1 LPLHENK
8 HNGGITG
15 IPSLGFSMNHD
26 RDFEESD
33 VTGLGALQESCSEKF
48 MPQKMF
54 LPDALSWM
62 PYATLQHLCIPC
74 CRATTRH

>member
-1 LPLHENK
+1 
-8 HNGGITG
+8 
-15 IPSLGFSMNHD
+15 MNHD

-54 LPDALSWM
+54 LPDALSGM
-62 PYATLQHLCIPC
+62 PYATLQPLSIPC
-74 CRATTRH
+74 CRETTPALNMMVVHIVDAGGLDR